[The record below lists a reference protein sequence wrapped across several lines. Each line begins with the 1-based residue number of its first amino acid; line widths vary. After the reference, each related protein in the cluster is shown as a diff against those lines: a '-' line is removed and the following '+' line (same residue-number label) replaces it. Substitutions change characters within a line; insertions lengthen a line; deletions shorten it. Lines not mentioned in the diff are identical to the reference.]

1 MTSDYIVVTNCTSR
15 KRAGIPLVRM
25 ETPGHADSLK
35 GAVQRWRELLALQPA
50 VVSVRQLYVGRSINE
65 AKVVSDELDA
75 ELHVVSAGLGL
86 VAADLTV
93 PGYDLSAAEVDKGLH
108 SVLERYSASVTDWWR
123 ELTGEHGLRSLLSR
137 SATLVVLLA
146 LPTNYLRLIFEELQ
160 SLPPKDASRLR
171 VFTSTAGGRLLAQL
185 PTVPVMPYDERLE
198 SLPAFA
204 GTRSDFPQ
212 RALRHFVCQLGA
224 HKLAVDAAR
233 QEVEIAMSSCV
244 SRAVPSRRRISD
256 AEVCDFI
263 RKGWHGCGGNSAR
276 LLRYLRDDELVACE
290 QGRFAELRRRVGRE
304 FSGQSISAAQEHFDV
319 S

>member
-1 MTSDYIVVTNCTSR
+1 MTSDFIVVTNCTSR

-35 GAVQRWRELLALQPA
+35 EAVQRWRELLALQPA
-50 VVSVRQLYVGRSINE
+50 VVPARQLYVGRSINE
-65 AKVVSDELDA
+65 AKVVSAALDA

-93 PGYDLSAAEVDKGLH
+93 PGYDLSAAGADKGLH
-108 SVLERYSASVTDWWR
+108 SVLDRYSASVTDWWR
-123 ELTGEHGLRSLLSR
+123 ELTGEQGLRWLLSR
-137 SATLVVLLA
+137 SPNLIVLLA
-146 LPTNYLRLIFEELQ
+146 LPTNYLRLIFAELK

-171 VFTSTAGGRLLAQL
+171 VFTSTAGARLLAQL
-185 PTVPVMPYDERLE
+185 PSLPIMPYDERLE

-212 RALRHFVCQLGA
+212 RALRHFVYQLGA

-244 SRAVPSRRRISD
+244 SRAIPLRRRLTD

-263 RKGWHGCGGNSAR
+263 RKGWLNCGGNSAR

-290 QGRFAELRRRVGRE
+290 QRRFAELRRRVSNE
-304 FSGQSISAAQEHFDV
+304 FSGQNITAAKEHFDV